1 MSHHQAASETPGILL
16 EAQASAAGSQTAWT
30 CGSQVSQ
37 HSRPLSSARRKP
49 QASQAMPAS
58 RPRQP
63 RLETQVFHPAHLS
76 RWKEQPTV
84 AQVLRATTAG
94 CQGGHL
100 GPGSQPSAWG
110 QEKEG
115 LQLFPAKVH
124 QPWEQKA
131 SVEAFEVDRKEGHPA
146 QSSSLCR
153 RRRKMPDGATEEP
166 PAASG

>member
-1 MSHHQAASETPGILL
+1 MSHHLAASETPGILL

-37 HSRPLSSARRKP
+37 RSRPVSSARRKP

-58 RPRQP
+58 GPRQP

-76 RWKEQPTV
+76 RWREQPTV

-110 QEKEG
+110 QGEGRPSALPSISTPALGTEG
-115 LQLFPAKVH
+115 LGGSIRGGQEGRTPCPELH
-124 QPWEQKA
+124 
-131 SVEAFEVDRKEGHPA
+131 SV
-146 QSSSLCR
+146 Q
-153 RRRKMPDGATEEP
+153 TEEKD
-166 PAASG
+166 ARWGN